1 MTEVAALGHT
11 AFVAVHALSATLALV
26 AGVVTVHTGR
36 GLRLHQLGVVVLA
49 LTLGPSLGFGWAGF
63 DPGARVIFL
72 GLAGLAVFMV
82 VQSVR
87 SRRVRD
93 REATSQGRP
102 VGPAFVRMLGFN
114 LIALTVAGT
123 VVPVLRVGGG
133 VAGILIAV
141 AVTVVLGHVERRA
154 SSARGRRIR
163 AGRPGDSV
171 APARRREGRLR
182 RTSAPCPGPADRTAC
197 DCAKRKS
204 RRQATAGAGRGLAKG
219 GGACRRLATS
229 KV

>member
-1 MTEVAALGHT
+1 MILPMVRYPSPGGDEMSEVAALGHT
-11 AFVAVHALSATLALV
+11 AFVAVHALFGTLALV
-26 AGVVTVHTGR
+26 AGVVTVHTGL

-63 DPGARVIFL
+63 DPVARVTFL

-123 VVPVLRVGGG
+123 VVLVLRVGGG

-141 AVTVVLGHVERRA
+141 AVTVVLGHVLVERRA
-154 SSARGRRIR
+154 REVSQSGPVA
-163 AGRPGDSV
+163 AGIG
-171 APARRREGRLR
+171 
-182 RTSAPCPGPADRTAC
+182 
-197 DCAKRKS
+197 
-204 RRQATAGAGRGLAKG
+204 
-219 GGACRRLATS
+219 
-229 KV
+229 